1 MYLILNTTF
10 NIQNRMKNK
19 LLITVVILMMT
30 IVVSG
35 QDSFKGYAINPK
47 LGFFNNSK
55 VGGFA
60 GGVEINYINNIFL
73 FSLDYI
79 RLDEFNILGPEP
91 QENYNQI
98 GLMAGKFTGNKY
110 LRFQYQAGVGPLW
123 GLKRTDL
130 KSSGTGLLGPEI
142 YNSKDFFT
150 VGLVAKLGFKV
161 IPFNFMSIGIDIN
174 ANVNKE
180 RTSII
185 PMLSIEFGSIRK

>member
-1 MYLILNTTF
+1 MKIKF

-19 LLITVVILMMT
+19 LLITVIILMMT

-47 LGFFNNSK
+47 LGFFNNNK

-60 GGVEINYINNIFL
+60 GGVEVNYIHNSFL

-79 RLDEFNILGPEP
+79 RMEEFDILGPEP
-91 QENYNQI
+91 KEGYSQI
-98 GLMAGKFTGNKY
+98 GLMVGKFTGNKY
-110 LRFQYQAGVGPLW
+110 LRFQYQAGFASLW
-123 GLKRTDL
+123 GLKRTDF
-130 KSSGTGLLGPEI
+130 KSSGSGFLDSDL
-142 YNSKDFFT
+142 YYSKNFFT

-161 IPFNFMSIGIDIN
+161 MPFNFMSIGIDIN
-174 ANVNKE
+174 ANINKE
-180 RTSII
+180 QPSII